1 MAIENK
7 LTSFLNSRKWIIPTL
22 FVMMCYYFLSVIV
35 AVEIRGLSNIEPTFA
50 FSIGGEM
57 CAMAMS
63 IVITISIL
71 PAYKRQSGY
80 VRIFVTLLAI
90 GSSALHLDTFQML
103 LDGIP
108 ELIALNRVVCILVF
122 LDEAVFTFFFW
133 LFVTHALNSEG
144 KTIGILNIIAS
155 VLMLIFVL
163 LPFVNFFYPL
173 YFSIDANGVY
183 ARNTNTWWIARI
195 YFVLVA
201 ISIFA
206 AVFLSKAPR
215 KSKLLI
221 SLFII
226 IPIVCVGIG
235 GYKYGISILYTSM
248 VASLVLIYSFL
259 FSDNEKAL
267 YSTNRELGL
276 ATNIQKHM
284 LPSIFPAFPEKK
296 EFDIYALM
304 DPAKE
309 VGGDFYDFFL
319 IDDTHLGI
327 VMADVSDKGVPA
339 ALFMMASKI
348 MVQNYA
354 LMGFSPKEVLTRVNQ
369 QICANNQQEMFV
381 TVWLGVLDL
390 KTGTIVASNAG
401 HERPIIKKPDGN
413 FEVMNDKHGFV
424 VGWYSQ
430 SVYTEYTIQL
440 EKGSKLFLYTDGVP
454 EAKNKSERFGMNRT
468 VEALNK
474 YKDLPVDQIS
484 KNLLNDIYSFMG
496 NVNQF
501 DDITMLCLEY
511 RGCDNKDEGHHL
523 TIKAEKKE
531 IPNGIDPIVSFLE
544 ESGADKKI
552 TYKIKVAIE
561 EILTNVASYAYAPNT
576 GDIDIKYRLLEDGNA
591 IEITV
596 EDSGVEF
603 DPLKAQDP
611 DTTLPLEERQIGGLG
626 LFIVKKTMDEIKYER
641 RNNKN
646 ILVMKKA
653 IK

>member
-1 MAIENK
+1 MAIETR
-7 LTSFLNSRKWIIPTL
+7 LTKYLNQKKWIIIVL
-22 FVMMCYYFLSVIV
+22 FAMMCFYFVGTVV
-35 AVEIRGLSNIEPTFA
+35 ACEIRHLDTILPTFA
-50 FSIGGEM
+50 FSIGGELSALFVAVM
-57 CAMAMS
+57 LT
-63 IVITISIL
+63 VSIL
-71 PAYKRQSGY
+71 PTYKRQSGY
-80 VRIFVTLLAI
+80 IRIFVTLLTI
-90 GSSALHLDTFQML
+90 GCSCCFLDACQML
-103 LDGIP
+103 VDGVP
-108 ELIALNRVVCILVF
+108 ELAMLNKVLCVFVF
-122 LDEAVFTFFFW
+122 LNEVIFIYFFW
-133 LFVTHALNSEG
+133 LYATYVLGISG
-144 KTIGILNIIAS
+144 GIMKTINVLILVGLA
-155 VLMLIFVL
+155 IFL
-163 LPFVNFFYPL
+163 LVPFVNFFYPL

-183 ARNTNTWWIARI
+183 ARNTDTWWIARI

-206 AVFLSKAPR
+206 TVFLSKAPR

-226 IPIVCVGIG
+226 IPIVCVGVG

-248 VASLVLIYSFL
+248 IASLVLIYSFL

-267 YSTNRELGL
+267 YSTNKELGL

-284 LPSIFPAFPEKK
+284 LPSIFPAFPERK

-327 VMADVSDKGVPA
+327 VIADVSDKGVPA

-369 QICANNQQEMFV
+369 QICSNNQEEMFV

-413 FEVMNDKHGFV
+413 YEVMDDKHGFV
-424 VGWYSQ
+424 VGWYAQ

-496 NVNQF
+496 NINQF

-511 RGCDNKDEGHHL
+511 RGYDNKDEGHHL

-531 IPNGIDPIVSFLE
+531 IPNGINPIVSFLE

-576 GDIDIKYRLLEDGNA
+576 GDIDIRYRLLEDGNV

-626 LFIVKKTMDEIKYER
+626 IFIVKKTMDDIKYER
-641 RNNKN
+641 KNNKN